1 MLSYY
6 DLRKGVQFLSEG
18 QPYEVLEFHQMRK
31 AQDVT
36 VAQTKL
42 RNLLSGKVIGRNFH
56 LGDTFEE
63 AELPKFPAKFLYNN
77 RGKFVFCFEDN
88 PGKRFEFS
96 QETLGNMANFLRTN
110 LPITAIQFRD
120 QIVNISLPIKINLKV
135 KDAPPGVKGDRSQGG
150 TKAVTLETG
159 AIVQVPLFVETG
171 DVIEVNTETGEYTRR
186 IEKGE

>member
-6 DLRKGVQFLSEG
+6 DLRKGVQFLLEG
-18 QPYEVLEFHQMRK
+18 QPYEVLEFQQMRK

-42 RNLLSGKVIGRNFH
+42 RNLLSGKVMERNFH
-56 LGDTFEE
+56 LNDTFEE
-63 AELPKFPAKFLYNN
+63 AELPKFPAKFLYNH

-96 QETLGNMANFLRTN
+96 QETLENTANFLRPN
-110 LPITAIQFRD
+110 LPVTAIMFKD
-120 QIVNISLPIKINLKV
+120 QIVNIGLPIKIYLKV
-135 KDAPPGVKGDRSQGG
+135 KEAPPGVKGDRSQGG

-159 AIVQVPLFVETG
+159 AVVQVPLFVETG
-171 DVIEVNTETGEYTRR
+171 DTIEVNTETGEYTRR
-186 IEKGE
+186 IEKSA